1 MGFDLWYLMILGGV
15 QTKTYGWDQKVSKS
29 QSQPENQCVCN
40 RYHIATEKQPLNQLK
55 RLPKCY
61 FLTNSF
67 AEGFE
72 EINHLTGGIQT

>member
-40 RYHIATEKQPLNQLK
+40 RYHIATRNRPKNLLK
-55 RLPKCY
+55 PPDGCY

-67 AEGFE
+67 AKSFE
-72 EINHLTGGIQT
+72 EINHQTGGIQI

>member
-29 QSQPENQCVCN
+29 QSQPENQWVCN
-40 RYHIATEKQPLNQLK
+40 RYHIATEISLLNELK
-55 RLPKCY
+55 PIIRCY
-61 FLTNSF
+61 FLLNSF

-72 EINHLTGGIQT
+72 EINHQTGGIQI